1 MASRGL
7 MQHQSPLLPVGA
19 SEASAE
25 IQRSALQRDVAWHN
39 DKMLKEPQGVARKK
53 EPPAHL
59 DTSGEGLLELA
70 SGTSEFA
77 ADKALGEH
85 DHPGEPGMM
94 PEAFDCL
101 VGGVFIELAR
111 GNHAHKPPEDEPV
124 YIERVARRDVE
135 HVPEHTQRF
144 QGFGLWGAGSAG
156 CKARSWEPTYLSA
169 NALKSTTRT
178 QT

>member
-7 MQHQSPLLPVGA
+7 MQHKSPLLPVGA

-39 DKMLKEPQGVARKK
+39 DEMLKEPQGVARKK

-101 VGGVFIELAR
+101 VGGVLIELAR

-124 YIERVARRDVE
+124 NIKRVARRDVE

-144 QGFGLWGAGSAG
+144 QGFGLWGACSAG
-156 CKARSWEPTYLSA
+156 CNARTWEPTYLSA
-169 NALKSTTRT
+169 NALKSTTST